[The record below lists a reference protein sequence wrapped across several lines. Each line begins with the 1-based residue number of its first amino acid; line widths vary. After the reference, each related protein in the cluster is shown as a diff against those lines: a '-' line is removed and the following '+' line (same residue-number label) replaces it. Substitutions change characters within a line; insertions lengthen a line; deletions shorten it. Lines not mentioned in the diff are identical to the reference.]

1 MKNLEQIRAASAIAC
16 ADSLERQAVRKLP
29 ALLLA
34 NGLLAAASFSLES
47 ESRKSMRA
55 IWVAIGNHLHQ
66 RGHLKAPPAGADD
79 NVKVRSF
86 LKELSSRS
94 SVELQ
99 NATSEAL
106 AYLGYLKRFTPKPA
120 GELEDSED

>member
-1 MKNLEQIRAASAIAC
+1 VKNLEQIRAANALAC

-34 NGLLAAASFSLES
+34 NGLLAAASFSLDS

-55 IWVAIGNHLHQ
+55 IWAAIGNHLHQ
-66 RGHLKAPPAGADD
+66 RGHLKAALTGADD
-79 NVKVRSF
+79 NAKVRSF
-86 LKELSSRS
+86 LKELAGRS
-94 SVELQ
+94 SPELQ
-99 NATSEAL
+99 RASSEAL

-120 GELEDSED
+120 DEPEDSEG

>member
-1 MKNLEQIRAASAIAC
+1 VRNLEQIRAASAIGC
-16 ADSLERQAVRKLP
+16 ADSLNRQAVRKLP
-29 ALLLA
+29 ALVLA
-34 NGLLAAASFSLES
+34 NGLLAAASFSLDS
-47 ESRKSMRA
+47 GSRENMRT

-66 RGHLKAPPAGADD
+66 RGHLKAAPAGADD
-79 NVKVRSF
+79 SAKILSF

-99 NATSEAL
+99 NATSETL

-120 GELEDSED
+120 GEPENSEN